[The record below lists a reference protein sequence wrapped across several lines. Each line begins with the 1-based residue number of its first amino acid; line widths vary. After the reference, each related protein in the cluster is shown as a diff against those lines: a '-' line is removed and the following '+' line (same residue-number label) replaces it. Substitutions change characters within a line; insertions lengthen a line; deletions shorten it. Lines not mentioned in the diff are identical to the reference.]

1 MSAEE
6 KRMWGIWG
14 IIILCAVVWV
24 IITAVRE
31 HHSPAHA
38 PSTITR
44 SYHKITKS
52 KKVLGPIVLKYDTAG
67 QPKEQRDAIIRL
79 LWKTERFLKEQGWSE
94 APRLPDRASGTYIEF
109 RTCPCYGN
117 KACIFIRNQ
126 KEMYS
131 AYILKENLEF
141 TLPLLLPK
149 E

>member
-1 MSAEE
+1 MGHYYGSA
-6 KRMWGIWG
+6 GTLSHTCTNYNYT
-14 IIILCAVVWV
+14 II
-24 IITAVRE
+24 
-31 HHSPAHA
+31 SQNYQKQKGF
-38 PSTITR
+38 R
-44 SYHKITKS
+44 SYREIRRR
-52 KKVLGPIVLKYDTAG
+52 TA
-67 QPKEQRDAIIRL
+67 KRQRDAIIRL